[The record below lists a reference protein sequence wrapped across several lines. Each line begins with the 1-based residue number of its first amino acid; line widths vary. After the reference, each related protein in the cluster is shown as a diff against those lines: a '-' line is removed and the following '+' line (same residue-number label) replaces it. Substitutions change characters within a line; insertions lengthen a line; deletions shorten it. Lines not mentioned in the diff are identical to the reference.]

1 MHIDTGNVQ
10 LWEMRA
16 GGLLVRASSQY
27 NKVRASIDKWY
38 GKGGHKGNAL
48 TTGLI
53 VIESLKASAQ
63 SVLWLYPATRLFR
76 VEDEFGWV
84 YANDDAFSF

>member
-63 SVLWLYPATRLFR
+63 PVFWLYPVTGLFR
-76 VEDEFGWV
+76 VEDKSVWV